1 MMNFLYFCGLVFA
14 VMSEYFTI
22 SNANE
27 LFHIMSDSIVC
38 VTSDGNYSDLHT
50 RDGEQHTVTLQL
62 GVIEQMMKAQLG
74 PDKENEFVRI
84 GKCLIVNM
92 RFVSY
97 INPSKRQIVLSDS
110 HTFKHNVEASREAL
124 RELKDYFEKKMK
136 QK

>member
-1 MMNFLYFCGLVFA
+1 
-14 VMSEYFTI
+14 MSEYFTI

-27 LFHIMSDSIVC
+27 LFHIMSDSIIC

-62 GVIEQMMKAQLG
+62 GVIEQMMKEQLG
-74 PDKENEFVRI
+74 SDIENEFVRI

-97 INPSKRQIVLSDS
+97 IHPAKRQIILSDS
-110 HTFKHNVEASREAL
+110 HTFKISLDASREAL
-124 RELKDYFEKKMK
+124 KELKDYFEKKMK